1 MYKGKTNY
9 KLLGAYVA
17 KIIGYSTID
26 FSSKNTLSL
35 NIFRTREDNT
45 VKKNKIKK
53 CLQEGAFGKKN

>member
-1 MYKGKTNY
+1 M
-9 KLLGAYVA
+9 A